1 METFVLIMV
10 YSVMVLVG
18 LSVAAAALVAVANWL
33 IDNSAEPDLH

>member
-18 LSVAAAALVAVANWL
+18 LSVVAGALVAVANWL
-33 IDNSAEPDLH
+33 IDNSAEPDVH

>member
-18 LSVAAAALVAVANWL
+18 LSVASGALVAVATWL
-33 IDNSAEPDLH
+33 IDNSAEPDVH